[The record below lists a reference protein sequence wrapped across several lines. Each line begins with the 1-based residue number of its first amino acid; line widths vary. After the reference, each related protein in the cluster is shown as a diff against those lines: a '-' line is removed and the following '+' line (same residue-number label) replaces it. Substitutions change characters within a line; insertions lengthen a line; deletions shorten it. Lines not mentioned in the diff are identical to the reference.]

1 MRKAILMIL
10 VGCFIFGCA
19 SNPPLQISTLQNK
32 AQDKDYQVL
41 GPGEGGAVGIL
52 LFGFIPIGQNDRYER
67 AYDEAVKSK
76 GGNRLIDP
84 VVTENWFWG
93 VVLNGFVTKIS
104 GTVVKDMK

>member
-1 MRKAILMIL
+1 MSKAILIIL

-32 AQDKDYQVL
+32 VQDKDYQVL
-41 GPGEGGAVGIL
+41 GPGEGGALGIL

-84 VVTENWFWG
+84 VVSENWFWAAIF
-93 VVLNGFVTKIS
+93 NGFVTKIS